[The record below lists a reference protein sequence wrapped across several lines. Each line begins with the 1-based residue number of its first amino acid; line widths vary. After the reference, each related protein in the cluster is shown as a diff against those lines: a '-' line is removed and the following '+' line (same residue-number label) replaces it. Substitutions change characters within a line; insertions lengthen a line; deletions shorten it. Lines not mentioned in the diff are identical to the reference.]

1 MNSGLERRG
10 KQRFVLTLTVHFRVS
25 VKGFKSRW
33 GTGTVYDM
41 SSGGLSFRSRRQLP
55 MGGHLELIIDWP
67 ATHSR
72 RQFPIHLHATGF
84 VVRHSGTKTAVRITS
99 HRFRIETEAAE
110 PMGELA

>member
-25 VKGFKSRW
+25 LKGFKSRW
-33 GTGTVYDM
+33 GTGTVHDM

-55 MGGHLELIIDWP
+55 MGGHLELIIDCP

-72 RQFPIHLHATGF
+72 RQFPIHLHPTGF
-84 VVRHSGTKTAVRITS
+84 VVRLTCSKTPVRTTP
-99 HRFRIETEAAE
+99 H
-110 PMGELA
+110 

>member
-1 MNSGLERRG
+1 MKSGLERRG

-33 GTGTVYDM
+33 GTGTVHDM

-67 ATHSR
+67 NNNNR
-72 RQFPIHLHATGF
+72 RQYPIHLHATGF

-99 HRFRIETEAAE
+99 HRFRIENEAAA

>member
-25 VKGFKSRW
+25 LKGFKSRW
-33 GTGTVYDM
+33 GTGTVHDM

-84 VVRHSGTKTAVRITS
+84 VVRHSGSKTAVRITS
-99 HRFRIETEAAE
+99 HRFRIQTEAAE
-110 PMGELA
+110 PMGETA